1 MKAIVTGSFDPFTLG
16 HLEIVRYACSKFDT
30 VYVVALINETKEYMF
45 TLEERKKI
53 IELSTLNFENVI
65 VDAYDG
71 LTSDYM
77 HKNDINYIVRGVRNE
92 NDLVY
97 EQSLAKK
104 MEEFDENFHTILV
117 NCSEERKSIS
127 STLVKERIKKGKK
140 IVNFVHKNA
149 IEFIKQKK

>member
-77 HKNDINYIVRGVRNE
+77 HKH
-92 NDLVY
+92 
-97 EQSLAKK
+97 Q
-104 MEEFDENFHTILV
+104 
-117 NCSEERKSIS
+117 
-127 STLVKERIKKGKK
+127 
-140 IVNFVHKNA
+140 
-149 IEFIKQKK
+149 Q